1 MQVNR
6 EWDCTMMREMHTVQ
20 SPRNPKTCDERLVNQ
35 YAGLPTGLCVSHI
48 HLTLR
53 NDLFLARQQ
62 MTSHAAR
69 SEDE

>member
-1 MQVNR
+1 
-6 EWDCTMMREMHTVQ
+6 MREMHTMQ
-20 SPRNPKTCDERLVNQ
+20 LLRNTKTCNERLVNQ
-35 YAGLPTGLCVSHI
+35 YAGLLTGLCVSHI

-62 MTSHAAR
+62 TTSHAAR